1 MILNLS
7 PELEARVSEW
17 GHEFNRPCE
26 DLAVELLE
34 EYFEDSDTG
43 AEISQ
48 AVRSGQTSTYSWED
62 VRARLDAVADKV

>member
-17 GHEFNRPCE
+17 GREFNRPCE

-48 AVRSGQTSTYSWED
+48 AVRSGQTAIYP
-62 VRARLDAVADKV
+62 

>member
-1 MILNLS
+1 MILTLS

-17 GHEFNRPCE
+17 GREFHRPCE

-48 AVRSGQTSTYSWED
+48 AVRSGKAAIYSWDE
-62 VRARLDAVADKV
+62 VKAELDEVADKV

>member
-1 MILNLS
+1 MVINLS
-7 PELEARVSEW
+7 PELEARVAKW

-43 AEISQ
+43 ARIAE
-48 AVRSGQTSTYSWED
+48 AVRNGETDIYSWSE
-62 VRARLDAVADKV
+62 VKNGLYALAN

>member
-1 MILNLS
+1 MIITLS

-17 GHEFNRPCE
+17 GREFNRPCE

-43 AEISQ
+43 SEISE
-48 AVRSGQTSTYSWED
+48 AVRSGRTEIHSWEN
-62 VRARLDAVADKV
+62 VKAELEALAD

>member
-1 MILNLS
+1 MIITLT

-17 GHEFNRPCE
+17 GREFNRPCE
-26 DLAVELLE
+26 DLAVELLK

-48 AVRSGQTSTYSWED
+48 AVKSGRTENHSW
-62 VRARLDAVADKV
+62 DKVKDELAALEN